1 MISPSLFIP
10 IAEEIGIINPIGE
23 HVLRTACAQTVA
35 WRNEGIHL
43 SHIGVNVSTA
53 QIRTKNWLESI
64 LTIMSNTGIDTRCL
78 NLEVTETD
86 LSTDFESIRETLQKA
101 GELGICLSIDDFGM
115 GQSSLSRLKDLPA
128 VNLKIDGSFVRD
140 IEHNKND
147 NALVRSIVEMAH
159 AQCINVTAEWVENES
174 QIQILSSIGCDFV
187 QGYAISPAL
196 TEKEFADFF
205 QKWNAERSQ
214 KAAA

>member
-1 MISPSLFIP
+1 
-10 IAEEIGIINPIGE
+10 
-23 HVLRTACAQTVA
+23 
-35 WRNEGIHL
+35 
-43 SHIGVNVSTA
+43 
-53 QIRTKNWLESI
+53 
-64 LTIMSNTGIDTRCL
+64 
-78 NLEVTETD
+78 
-86 LSTDFESIRETLQKA
+86 
-101 GELGICLSIDDFGM
+101 M